1 MSNITMIQG
10 MSLIEYSKFI
20 ANSNLVP
27 KEYRGK
33 PADIAIVID
42 MGIEFGLKPLQALQN
57 IACINGKPSI
67 WGDAALAV
75 VKVHP
80 AFEDIEETHNT
91 DKTVFTCKIK
101 RKGQTLVE
109 RSFSI
114 DNAKKAKL
122 WGKLGPWTDYPE
134 RMLQVRARG
143 FAMRDA
149 FPDALK
155 GLILAEEAQDYSTEI
170 KDVTPQTSKA
180 EEMSI
185 KIADLIGGEA
195 IEEEI
200 KKKTIHNDIIDDPQ
214 EYKKLLAE
222 LSTLLALY
230 PEATDTI
237 DKRLQTLNLNSIE
250 EMSNEYLTKAIKWIK
265 EKYNEN

>member
-10 MSLIEYSKFI
+10 MNLIEYSKFI

-27 KEYRGK
+27 KEYRSK

-42 MGIEFGLKPLQALQN
+42 MGMEFGLKPFQALQN

-75 VKVHP
+75 VKAHP
-80 AFEDIEETHNT
+80 AFEDIEETYNA

-109 RSFSI
+109 RSFSV

-122 WGKLGPWTDYPE
+122 WGKMGPWTDYPE
-134 RMLQVRARG
+134 RMLQMRARG

-170 KDVTPQTSKA
+170 KDITPQTSKA
-180 EEMSI
+180 ESLMN
-185 KIADLIGGEA
+185 KITQLVPEVA
-195 IEEEI
+195 IDAS
-200 KKKTIHNDIIDDPQ
+200 NDQNERQ
-214 EYKKLLAE
+214 EYKKLLTEICA
-222 LSTLLALY
+222 LLARY
-230 PEATDTI
+230 PEANEKVDSFL
-237 DKRLQTLNLNSIE
+237 KRKDLESIE
-250 EMSNEYLTKAIKWIK
+250 SMTAEELSNTIEWIRG
-265 EKYNEN
+265 KYENQQ